1 MRNCLGDVY
10 GGKRAKISK
19 QKSTYRFFESGEKP
33 VEFVISDTVQVGSG
47 TMELQTKKKLQLPM
61 SFLDASQGEITR
73 RGKDWYYRNFSIT
86 SKTYIKQEY
95 LSSGEENL

>member
-1 MRNCLGDVY
+1 MVGRER
-10 GGKRAKISK
+10 KFQSRRARIV
-19 QKSTYRFFESGEKP
+19 FFESGKKP

-47 TMELQTKKKLQLPM
+47 SMELQTKKKLQLPM
-61 SFLDASQGEITR
+61 PFLDASQGEITR